1 MSDENKDRLP
11 DSELSGE
18 DLNRAIRTGEE
29 FSQWLKGIAGDLWS
43 SDGIIPSRPLKPAGA
58 PAGSRTPERPA
69 ARPAPNAS
77 SAAPAPQKSAGKPV
91 QGKEKEEQ
99 KAEREPLNRLWRT
112 ADETIDWTD
121 ALAMDRPTDG
131 LTPQREWDFYHRMA
145 GRVLEGEINAYIE
158 VLQTINP
165 LGDLRDYVNGMVIR
179 TPGSDRLE
187 CSFEC
192 RPEEMREDPGLYLGS
207 LAVRIA
213 RDLLANPSGQR
224 GVCGGKPRRAALPGR
239 DLPPG
244 ASAAEASD
252 LPGSF
257 RLCQGMRRN
266 PGNGDRP
273 GVEKRVI
280 NPAARIFNHQPPGC
294 PMSRPHQGSQA
305 REGNRH
311 PRKENPD

>member
-99 KAEREPLNRLWRT
+99 KVEREPLNRLWRT

-213 RDLLANPSGQR
+213 RDLLATLPVSEVYVEGNLGGRRFLGVTFRREHLQRKHLTFRDPSAFVR
-224 GVCGGKPRRAALPGR
+224 ECGGILETETGP
-239 DLPPG
+239 
-244 ASAAEASD
+244 ASKK
-252 LPGSF
+252 GS
-257 RLCQGMRRN
+257 
-266 PGNGDRP
+266 
-273 GVEKRVI
+273 
-280 NPAARIFNHQPPGC
+280 
-294 PMSRPHQGSQA
+294 
-305 REGNRH
+305 
-311 PRKENPD
+311 